1 MNMDQHC
8 DRQHRPIA
16 TCRRIEV
23 DGLYIH
29 LTETGGGSYPIV
41 LVHGGQA
48 WAFTWRHQLEP
59 LAAAGY
65 RAIAPD
71 LPGSG
76 HSDLPRDYDYSI
88 EELSRFLSSLL
99 DALQIGRAAFIANS
113 AGGPPVLD
121 FALRHPKRVAALI
134 LVSTCGV
141 PHSKPFLWK
150 LVRLPL
156 VGEATKYFLTPSLVR
171 DNLRQMVHDKTLIT
185 DDVVTAYFEPLHRR
199 DACQAQLK
207 LERRWQP
214 GWVEANLEWITAP
227 TLAVWGKYDPVH
239 PLKMAREFGQRI
251 YGAQVEILSDCG
263 HLPHEEQAEKFNPLV
278 VNFLQR
284 HWGA

>member
-1 MNMDQHC
+1 MNMDQICARKHP
-8 DRQHRPIA
+8 PIA
-16 TCRRIEV
+16 TCRRIEINGLNVHLV
-23 DGLYIH
+23 DAGS
-29 LTETGGGSYPIV
+29 GSYPVV

-76 HSDLPRDYDYSI
+76 YSDLPRDYDYSI
-88 EELSRFLSSLL
+88 EGLSRFLSSLL
-99 DALQIGRAAFIANS
+99 DALQIGRAAFIASS

-121 FALRHPKRVAALI
+121 FAIRHPKRVAALI
-134 LVSTCGV
+134 LDSTCGV
-141 PHSKPFLWK
+141 PHSEPFLWR

-156 VGEATKYFLTPSLVR
+156 VGEATKFLLTPGLVR

-185 DDVVTAYFEPLHRR
+185 DDIVTGYYEPLHRPG
-199 DACQAQLK
+199 AWQAQLK

-214 GWVEANLEWITAP
+214 GWVEANLERITAP
-227 TLAVWGKYDPVH
+227 TLVVWGKDDPVH
-239 PLKMAREFGQRI
+239 PLKMAHEFGRRIQR
-251 YGAQVEILSDCG
+251 AQVEILPACG
-263 HLPHEEQAEKFNPLV
+263 HLPHEECPERFNQLLHT
-278 VNFLQR
+278 FLLEHLR
-284 HWGA
+284 